1 MRTATRGGRTERR
14 PMIDDGV
21 VTRDA
26 VLPQSLVI
34 TWEALDGLVARL
46 AERTGREFDL
56 VLAITRGGL
65 VPAGMLAYRL
75 DLREILVA
83 GAIFYLPQGGTHPA
97 PVIGHFPDASLLA
110 DRRVLVVD
118 EVWET
123 GETMTEVLAR
133 VRAAGGTP
141 TSAVIHY
148 KPGRSRVGG
157 APDHWADTVESWVTY
172 PYKAGG

>member
-1 MRTATRGGRTERR
+1 M
-14 PMIDDGV
+14 PDDGR
-21 VTRDA
+21 VTQPL
-26 VLPQSLVI
+26 VLSWDDLDRLV
-34 TWEALDGLVARL
+34 GRL
-46 AERTGREFDL
+46 AERAGRAHDL

-83 GAIFYLPQGGTHPA
+83 GAELYRQDGTTQPA
-97 PVIGHFPDASLLA
+97 PVIGHFPGDDLLRA
-110 DRRVLVVD
+110 KRVLVVD

-133 VRAAGGTP
+133 VRRAGGLP
-141 TSAVIHY
+141 SSAVIHF
-148 KPGRSRVGG
+148 KPGRSRVAGR
-157 APDHWADTVESWVTY
+157 PDHWAATADGWVTY

>member
-1 MRTATRGGRTERR
+1 M
-14 PMIDDGV
+14 PDDGAMPE
-21 VTRDA
+21 T
-26 VLPQSLVI
+26 LVI

-46 AERTGREFDL
+46 AEEAGRDHDPL
-56 VLAITRGGL
+56 LALTRGGL

-97 PVIGHFPDASLLA
+97 PVIGHFPDASLL
-110 DRRVLVVD
+110 DGQRVLVVD

-123 GETMTEVLAR
+123 GETMTEVMAR

-141 TSAVIHY
+141 VSAVIHY
-148 KPGRSRVGG
+148 KPGRSRVAGS
-157 APDHWADTVESWVTY
+157 PDHWAGTVHDWVTY

>member
-1 MRTATRGGRTERR
+1 MPTTTILGWDEL
-14 PMIDDGV
+14 
-21 VTRDA
+21 DA
-26 VLPQSLVI
+26 
-34 TWEALDGLVARL
+34 LVARL
-46 AERTGREFDL
+46 ATQTGDDFDL

-83 GAIFYLPQGGTHPA
+83 GVVFYRPEGGTHERPL
-97 PVIGHFPDASLLA
+97 VGHFPDRELLA
-110 DRRVLVVD
+110 GRRVLVVD

-133 VRAAGGTP
+133 LRDAGAEA

-148 KPGRSRVGG
+148 KPGRSRV
-157 APDHWADTVESWVTY
+157 AAVPDHYATTTDDWITY
-172 PYKAGG
+172 PYKAGA